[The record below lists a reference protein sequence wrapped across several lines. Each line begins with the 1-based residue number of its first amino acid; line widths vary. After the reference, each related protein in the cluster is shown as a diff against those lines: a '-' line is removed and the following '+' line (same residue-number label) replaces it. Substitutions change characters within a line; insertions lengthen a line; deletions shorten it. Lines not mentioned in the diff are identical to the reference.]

1 MAIPG
6 IFPPVIE
13 GETVY
18 VDGGVLNNLPAD
30 FMEEFGVSA
39 VIAVDVGPDAD
50 GPWRPSRGRMPG
62 MIELL
67 WRVGTLGGTGARVA
81 ESRDCDVLI
90 RPAVSG
96 IGIFGWHAREEAL
109 QAGYKAVL
117 DHLAEIRAA
126 ITK

>member
-30 FMEEFGVSA
+30 F
-39 VIAVDVGPDAD
+39 IAVDVGPDAD